1 MFCVFFLFLITHSV
15 QTFLRRSEIDLCLS
29 AAWDGELDL
38 ELSLGCA
45 GGERGGD
52 RTTVADEAFNSAPGK
67 QRTGLTVR

>member
-1 MFCVFFLFLITHSV
+1 V
-15 QTFLRRSEIDLCLS
+15 S